1 MSDRHSNPED
11 ISLSPTI
18 AAPDAAEESLDPQ
31 DWEEMRA
38 LGHRM
43 MDDAITYLQTVAE
56 RPVWQAM
63 PEGHEQQFNAPL
75 PRQPTPANEVYEEFL
90 QNIFQYPM
98 GNIHPRFWAWY
109 MGSGTVMGALADFLS
124 ATMNSNAGGGN
135 HVATLVEAQV
145 INWLK
150 EMLDFPASAS
160 GLLVGGASMANL
172 VGLTVARNT
181 QAGFDVRRQ
190 GLQGSPKKLMVYA
203 SSEIH
208 SCNQK
213 AVELLGLGTDSL
225 RKIAV
230 TSDYRM
236 DMSALQDAI
245 TQDRAAGL
253 QPICVIGTSGTTNT
267 GAIDPL
273 NDIAD
278 LCIKENLWFHID
290 GAIGAVAMLADNIK
304 EQLVGLDRADSI
316 ALDLHKWMH
325 VPFEA
330 GCVLVKDRAA
340 HRDAFSVTPEY
351 LVREAR
357 GLAAGREWFS
367 DYGVELSRS
376 FRALKIWMSL
386 KEHGAER
393 YGRMMARN
401 VEQAHYL
408 GTLIEREPELQL
420 MAAIGLDIVCFRYQA
435 EGLDESALEV
445 INKEILAELTEQ
457 GIAAPSYTTLKGTYC
472 LRVAIANHRS
482 KQADFDVLISE
493 ILRLGSNANS
503 RP

>member
-1 MSDRHSNPED
+1 MSNKYNDPKD
-11 ISLSPTI
+11 INLSPTT

-43 MDDAITYLQTVAE
+43 MDDAISYLQTVAE

-124 ATMNSNAGGGN
+124 ATMNSNVGGGN
-135 HVATLVEAQV
+135 HAATLVEAQV

-150 EMLDFPASAS
+150 ELVGLPESAS

-181 QAGFDVRRQ
+181 QAGFDVRQQ

-253 QPICVIGTSGTTNT
+253 QPICVIGTSGTINT

-304 EQLVGLDRADSI
+304 EQLTGLDRADSI

-351 LVREAR
+351 LAREAR

-435 EGLDESALEV
+435 EGLDEPALEV

-457 GIAAPSYTTLKGTYC
+457 GIAAPSYTTLKGKYC

-482 KQADFDVLISE
+482 KQEDFDVLVSE
-493 ILRLGSNANS
+493 ILRLGSMAN
-503 RP
+503 PE

>member
-1 MSDRHSNPED
+1 MSNKHNDPKD
-11 ISLSPTI
+11 ISLSPTT

-63 PEGHEQQFNAPL
+63 PNQHEQQFKGPM
-75 PRQPTPANEVYEEFL
+75 PQRPTPPKEVYEEFL
-90 QNIFQYPM
+90 KNIFPYPM
-98 GNIHPRFWAWY
+98 GNIHPRFWAWH
-109 MGSGTVMGALADFLS
+109 MGAGTVMGALADFL
-124 ATMNSNAGGGN
+124 AAIMNPNVGAGN
-135 HVATLVEAQV
+135 HAALLVEGQV
-145 INWLK
+145 LNWLK
-150 EMLDFPASAS
+150 EMVGFPGSAS

-181 QAGFDVRRQ
+181 RAGFDVRQQ
-190 GLQGSPKKLMVYA
+190 GLHGSPKKLMVYA
-203 SSEIH
+203 STEIH

-225 RKIAV
+225 RKVAV
-230 TSDYRM
+230 TTDYRM

-245 TQDRAAGL
+245 AEDRASGL
-253 QPICVIGTSGTTNT
+253 QPICVIGTSGTVNT

-304 EQLVGLDRADSI
+304 EQLVGLHRADSI
-316 ALDLHKWMH
+316 ALDLHKWMQ

-330 GCVLVKDRAA
+330 GCVLVKDRTA
-340 HRDAFSVTPEY
+340 HRNSFSVSPEY
-351 LVREAR
+351 LARETR
-357 GLAAGREWFS
+357 GLAVGREWFS

-376 FRALKIWMSL
+376 FRALKVWMSV

-401 VEQAHYL
+401 VEQAAYL
-408 GTLIEREPELQL
+408 GALIDREPKLQL
-420 MAAIGLDIVCFRYQA
+420 MAPIGLDIVCFRYQP
-435 EGLDESALEV
+435 EGLDESALES
-445 INKEILAELTEQ
+445 INKEILAELQEQ
-457 GIAAPSYTTLKGTYC
+457 GIAAPSYTTLKGKYC

-482 KQADFDVLISE
+482 KQEDFDVLVSE
-493 ILRLGSNANS
+493 ILRLGSMAN
-503 RP
+503 PE